1 LYIGNTMLL
10 VLNLPLAG
18 VWVRLLEIP
27 RPLLYG
33 GILVFAT
40 LGVYSLNNSVFDI
53 GILYAIGVIGF
64 AMRRFDFPVAPAVIA
79 MVLGPAAE
87 QQFRRA
93 LAISQGDG
101 GVFLTR
107 PISGTIFAFI
117 ALVLIGPILI
127 GIWRSRRAVNQANKS

>member
-1 LYIGNTMLL
+1 MLL

-53 GILYAIGVIGF
+53 GILYVIGVIGF

-93 LAISQGDG
+93 LAISQGEG
-101 GVFLTR
+101 SVFLTR
-107 PISGTIFAFI
+107 PISGSIFALI
-117 ALVLIGPILI
+117 AVVLIGPVLI
-127 GIWRSRRAVNQANKS
+127 RMWRSRRTCNG